1 MLNSKYIPYF
11 FILSVFIITLVI
23 SSCSHP
29 EETTAKQLTQAE
41 LIKRGAY
48 LVEFGGCN
56 DCHSTKIMTETGPLP
71 DPAQLLSGHPVD
83 EPLAEYKKED
93 VVKGKWVL
101 FNQSST
107 VAIGPWGISY
117 AANLTPDLET
127 GIGGWNEEVFKNAL
141 RTGKHMGAGRPI
153 LPPMP
158 WQGIS
163 QLTDEDIKSI
173 YSYLQSIKPVKN
185 KVPDPVLF

>member
-1 MLNSKYIPYF
+1 
-11 FILSVFIITLVI
+11 
-23 SSCSHP
+23 
-29 EETTAKQLTQAE
+29 
-41 LIKRGAY
+41 
-48 LVEFGGCN
+48 
-56 DCHSTKIMTETGPLP
+56 
-71 DPAQLLSGHPVD
+71 VD